1 MVFLK
6 KDLRWGQ
13 IWFVITLLLLFT
25 PGNELPTITWF
36 EKYYCDKI
44 VHATIFGVLAFLFI
58 YPRRKDE
65 VELKNL
71 WVFIVLMA
79 CLIYA
84 IASEMIQHLFIP
96 HRTGDILDFLADS
109 VGALAVFLW
118 FRTHNYEV
126 LPWVVEGDTMKAN
139 PEYLKKKK
147 PL

>member
-13 IWFVITLLLLFT
+13 GWFIITLFLLFT

-44 VHATIFGVLAFLFI
+44 VHAIIFATLAFLFI

-65 VELKNL
+65 EEMKNL

-79 CLIYA
+79 CLTYA
-84 IASEMIQHLFIP
+84 VVSEMIQELFIP
-96 HRTGDILDFLADS
+96 HRTGDIFDFLADS
-109 VGALAVFLW
+109 VGALIIYFW
-118 FRTHNYEV
+118 YRYHNYEI
-126 LPWVVEGDTMKAN
+126 LPWKVEGDTMKPN
-139 PEYLKKKK
+139 PEYLKNKK

>member
-1 MVFLK
+1 
-6 KDLRWGQ
+6 
-13 IWFVITLLLLFT
+13 
-25 PGNELPTITWF
+25 
-36 EKYYCDKI
+36 
-44 VHATIFGVLAFLFI
+44 
-58 YPRRKDE
+58 
-65 VELKNL
+65 
-71 WVFIVLMA
+71 MA